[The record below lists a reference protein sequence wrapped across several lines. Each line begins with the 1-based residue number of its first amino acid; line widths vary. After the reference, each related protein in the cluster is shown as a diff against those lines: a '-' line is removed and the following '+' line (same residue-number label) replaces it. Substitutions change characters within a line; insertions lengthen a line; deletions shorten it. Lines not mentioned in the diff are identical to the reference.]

1 MSRVGDFCFTTSL
14 VSSCAH
20 HPSRSRADF
29 FSLLV
34 QEYLAAPDHEKK
46 AFHERGLRHVGA
58 EDVQMP
64 SGRIL
69 TASTTVSTPH
79 RTQATLRVHN
89 FFPAGFLA

>member
-1 MSRVGDFCFTTSL
+1 M
-14 VSSCAH
+14 
-20 HPSRSRADF
+20 RAPTLSITRRLC
-29 FSLLV
+29 SLLV